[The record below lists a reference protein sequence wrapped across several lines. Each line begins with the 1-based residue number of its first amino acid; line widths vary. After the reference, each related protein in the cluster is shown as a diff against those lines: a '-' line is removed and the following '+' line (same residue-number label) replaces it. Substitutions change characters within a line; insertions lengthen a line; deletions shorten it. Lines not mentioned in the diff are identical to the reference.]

1 MKKAAAKLKK
11 LENDIAE
18 DTDNWMELVAR
29 EQVLKDLYGDKSI
42 EGTLAAM
49 NKLQLYAAHRKNLDY
64 IKRLGNKQKVHS
76 FMSDQLET
84 IKHVKGMADLSS
96 RMGKM
101 GKRYKL
107 DHNVEKLRKG
117 CRRGTMSN
125 DKLKVAQAT
134 VDDYVRELLSD
145 DEEDPMNSLLTDREQ
160 KQLEEDILTETLTKR
175 HLNVREPKTDS
186 VMAVTDNELKHMLDF
201 TDIQSDMDKKK

>member
-49 NKLQLYAAHRKNLDY
+49 NKLQLYTAHRKNLDY

-117 CRRGTMSN
+117 CHRGTMSN

-201 TDIQSDMDKKK
+201 TDIQSNMDKKK